1 MLTIAIMAVTVYLAS
16 RKPVRVAER
25 ISVMEALGY
34 QTSKTVYTGK
44 KKRTG
49 KNIIYRLAWQQL
61 FMCGNAGG
69 KPEQTDSGT
78 AVYECRYGTD
88 Q

>member
-1 MLTIAIMAVTVYLAS
+1 MAVTIKPEFLVLTIAIMAVTVYLAS

-49 KNIIYRLAWQQL
+49 KIL
-61 FMCGNAGG
+61 FTGWHGSSFAG
-69 KPEQTDSGT
+69 
-78 AVYECRYGTD
+78 
-88 Q
+88 

>member
-49 KNIIYRLAWQQL
+49 KIL
-61 FMCGNAGG
+61 FTGWHGSSFAG
-69 KPEQTDSGT
+69 
-78 AVYECRYGTD
+78 
-88 Q
+88 